1 MSYSNVVLYGA
12 VIPHYKP
19 KDKNDGKKEQEVV
32 KVDDPRNKERV
43 RKIFESFD

>member
-12 VIPHYKP
+12 VIPRYKP
-19 KDKNDGKKEQEVV
+19 KDKDGKKEQDIV
-32 KVDDPRNKERV
+32 KVDDPRNREKV